1 MFLCKK
7 KGTTNCAWVFHST
20 MIVNV
25 RNDEMNCFFS
35 NFYSHLNT
43 LLLQKHHT
51 VVNVHY
57 PSSHPH
63 KAIDNAG
70 DNTVDN
76 SKKKLKT
83 CGIIIPFVCYV

>member
-1 MFLCKK
+1 MGISLNNDCE
-7 KGTTNCAWVFHST
+7 C
-20 MIVNV
+20 I
-25 RNDEMNCFFS
+25 RNDEIKCFFS

-76 SKKKLKT
+76 SKKNKIENLWHYHSICMLCMHLTAPGKT
-83 CGIIIPFVCYV
+83 